1 MRRSLAVV
9 LLAALSLTGVSASP
23 DALLYAR
30 FERYLEALR
39 VQAGIPGMAAALVGD
54 AAIVWERPFGRQNDD
69 AAIPVQPDTP
79 FHLDGLTQIV
89 TAAMVLQC
97 VDTGSLDLDVPVGS
111 AYDPGNADPSATLR
125 QILSHTRP
133 SPAGGLVY
141 SHEPARYDTLHE
153 VIRYCKGESYRGSV
167 ATFIDALGMA
177 DTVPGIDAPTL
188 LPPAEDVAS
197 VEVADR
203 YAAVLARLATTY
215 QVQDG
220 RPVQTPHA
228 STTLSPSTG
237 LVATARDLAKLD
249 VGIKQGLLIGP
260 ETLAAAWSPPAVG
273 GLPGPH
279 GLGWF
284 VQVVNGELV
293 IWQYGVSA
301 VSSSFMM
308 SLPNRRLTMILLA
321 NSNGLVEPFVLAPGD
336 VTASPFARV
345 FLGLVSP

>member
-23 DALLYAR
+23 DALLYTR

-39 VQAGIPGMAAALVGD
+39 VQAGIPGMVAALVGD
-54 AAIVWERPFGRQNDD
+54 AEIVWERPFGRQNVER
-69 AAIPVQPDTP
+69 AIPVQPDTP
-79 FHLDGLTQIV
+79 FHLDGLTQVV

-97 VDTGSLDLDVPVGS
+97 VDTRSLDLDLPVGDV
-111 AYDPGNADPSATLR
+111 YDPGNADPSATLR

-133 SPAGGLVY
+133 SGGGLVY

-153 VIRYCKGESYRGSV
+153 VIRYCKRESYRGSA
-167 ATFIDALGMA
+167 ATFVDALGML

-188 LPPAEDVAS
+188 LPPAEDVAPL
-197 VEVADR
+197 EVADR
-203 YAAVLARLATTY
+203 YVAVLARLATTY
-215 QVQDG
+215 QVQNR
-220 RPVQTPHA
+220 RPVPTPHA
-228 STTLSPSTG
+228 STTLTPSTG
-237 LVATARDLAKLD
+237 LVATARDLAKMD

-260 ETLAAAWSPPAVG
+260 ETLAAAWVPQMVG
-273 GLPGPH
+273 GQPGPT

-293 IWQYGVSA
+293 VWQYGVSS

-321 NSNGLVEPFVLAPGD
+321 NSSGLVEPFVLAPGD